1 MKGES
6 NASLSFSYQK
16 RDFQCNFK
24 GNEKLWLQFK
34 ELCAVQ
40 GVSICAVMEV
50 LMQGW
55 LEGQKVRATIIQ
67 PVNMSITMQHIVK
80 RPRRMVEIT
89 ALSTVGCE
97 RLTHANWLPAH
108 IGWCKSSEKWV
119 RLEDCNYCVKR
130 V

>member
-6 NASLSFSYQK
+6 IPSVSFSYEK

-24 GNEKLWLQFK
+24 GNEKLWLRFK

-55 LEGQKVRATIIQ
+55 LEGQKVHATIIQ

-80 RPRRMVEIT
+80 RPRRMIEIA

-108 IGWCKSSEKWV
+108 IGWCKKSEKWV